1 MAVPRRMEAGPQPI
15 FCSPSIPYPG
25 FIPHWNRPWEH
36 VGVHTPTHNV
46 QALPLTP
53 KALFTD
59 PTCLR
64 RCPLATCSS
73 LKCAEQWHQVPWGEE
88 TQERGLGRAWKQTWP
103 VEQRVSGSCYPE
115 LSLGAQVQWAWP
127 LGPLDFPW
135 AGVQQKRARM
145 RSFNGKGPNQGPF
158 LPKTNSVTLI
168 SAWPKSVSYF
178 HTLFFFF
185 FFFLAALGA
194 CGSS

>member
-73 LKCAEQWHQVPWGEE
+73 LKCAEASGALRRRDPGKRPGKSLEADVASWAESLRVLLPRAES
-88 TQERGLGRAWKQTWP
+88 RGTGPMSMTTWP
-103 VEQRVSGSCYPE
+103 TGLPM
-115 LSLGAQVQWAWP
+115 G
-127 LGPLDFPW
+127 
-135 AGVQQKRARM
+135 
-145 RSFNGKGPNQGPF
+145 RSTAEESQNEV
-158 LPKTNSVTLI
+158 L
-168 SAWPKSVSYF
+168 
-178 HTLFFFF
+178 
-185 FFFLAALGA
+185 
-194 CGSS
+194 